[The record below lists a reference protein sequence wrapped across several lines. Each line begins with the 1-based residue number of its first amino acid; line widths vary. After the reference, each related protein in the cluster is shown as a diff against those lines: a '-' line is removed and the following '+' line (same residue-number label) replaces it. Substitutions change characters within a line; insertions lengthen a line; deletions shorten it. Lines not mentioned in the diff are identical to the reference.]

1 MNKLVKLLLVTIS
14 CFISI
19 SEIQAQDKT
28 TGKSGVKADV
38 FDVVEEQPEFPGGTE
53 ALYKFIGKNFK
64 YPEAS
69 RAANSQGKVYVSFV
83 IDKKGKITDV
93 KIVRG
98 VDEWLDAEAI
108 RVVKKMPKWKPGKQR
123 GKKVKVR
130 YNLPIV
136 CTLN

>member
-1 MNKLVKLLLVTIS
+1 MNKFLKILLVTTS
-14 CFISI
+14 YFISI
-19 SEIQAQDKT
+19 SEIRAQDKT
-28 TGKSGVKADV
+28 SEKTDVKADIY
-38 FDVVEEQPEFPGGTE
+38 DVVEEEPEFPGGKE
-53 ALYKFIGKNFK
+53 ALYKFIGNNFK
-64 YPEAS
+64 YPAES

-130 YNLPIV
+130 YTLPII
-136 CTLN
+136 CKLN